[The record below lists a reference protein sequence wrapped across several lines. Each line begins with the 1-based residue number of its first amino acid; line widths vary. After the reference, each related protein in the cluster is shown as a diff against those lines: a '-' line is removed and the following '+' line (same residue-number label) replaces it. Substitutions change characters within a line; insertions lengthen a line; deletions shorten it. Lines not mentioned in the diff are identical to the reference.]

1 MLEIL
6 FLLINLAV
14 RGWYCSSK
22 NISDPIPMVAQ
33 PSSIPNF
40 YLVVQSSCPNAIHC
54 NSISSFRKEDMREER
69 SHLKKFLHNIC
80 LGLRGQKLISGSQ
93 PYMKETE
100 KCSLFRAARYRVY
113 YSVKIK

>member
-6 FLLINLAV
+6 FLLVNLAV

-69 SHLKKFLHNIC
+69 SHLKKLLAQH
-80 LGLRGQKLISGSQ
+80 
-93 PYMKETE
+93 
-100 KCSLFRAARYRVY
+100 LFRSQRPEINFRVTAIY
-113 YSVKIK
+113 EGD